1 MAFGL
6 SGAPGAFQGAMNATL
21 AHGLR
26 RFVIIFFDDILVYSE
41 TYANYLT
48 HLRLVLQWLERDQW
62 KLKLSKCKFA
72 QRSIAYLG
80 HIISG
85 QGVSTDP
92 SKVQAIVDWP
102 VSRSVKELRSFLG
115 LAGYYRK
122 FVKHFGIIAR
132 PLSNLLK
139 KNTMFIWTSE
149 HDAAFS
155 ALKASLSTT
164 LVLALPDFS
173 QPFALETDAC
183 DNGVGAVLMQQGH
196 PLAFISKALGP
207 KNKRLSTYEK
217 EYLAILVAIY
227 QWRHYLQT
235 GEFTIFTDQKSLIH
249 LNEQRLHTPWQ
260 QKVFTKLLG
269 LHYKVIYKPG
279 AENRVADA
287 LFRRT
292 SPHQLP
298 AISGAVPQ
306 WLDSVVASNAKD
318 TNATELITKLSV
330 QPDSVPNYTFS
341 GGVLMFKNRLWVGN
355 DMGLQQQLIAA
366 MHSSALGGHSGIPA
380 TYNKLNQFFY
390 WPGLKKVVHTFVR
403 SCTVCNRPSPTELS
417 IQDSCSRCQYQ
428 VRLGRLFL

>member
-1 MAFGL
+1 
-6 SGAPGAFQGAMNATL
+6 
-21 AHGLR
+21 
-26 RFVIIFFDDILVYSE
+26 
-41 TYANYLT
+41 
-48 HLRLVLQWLERDQW
+48 
-62 KLKLSKCKFA
+62 
-72 QRSIAYLG
+72 
-80 HIISG
+80 
-85 QGVSTDP
+85 
-92 SKVQAIVDWP
+92 
-102 VSRSVKELRSFLG
+102 
-115 LAGYYRK
+115 
-122 FVKHFGIIAR
+122 
-132 PLSNLLK
+132 
-139 KNTMFIWTSE
+139 
-149 HDAAFS
+149 
-155 ALKASLSTT
+155 
-164 LVLALPDFS
+164 
-173 QPFALETDAC
+173 
-183 DNGVGAVLMQQGH
+183 
-196 PLAFISKALGP
+196 
-207 KNKRLSTYEK
+207 
-217 EYLAILVAIY
+217 
-227 QWRHYLQT
+227 LQT